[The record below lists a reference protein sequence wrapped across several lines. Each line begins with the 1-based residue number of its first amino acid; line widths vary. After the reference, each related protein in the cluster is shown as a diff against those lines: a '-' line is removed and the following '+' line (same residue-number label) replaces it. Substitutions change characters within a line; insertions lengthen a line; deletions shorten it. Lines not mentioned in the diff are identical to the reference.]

1 MPIETFEGQL
11 THANVQ
17 LAVRS
22 GVLTEANAAT
32 YWHARRRFRT
42 LSDSNS
48 KKTIDK
54 RTREYEEAKRRVLDA
69 MNTNVKDELQR
80 ERGEKRR
87 LMEEVRELRRRLDFA
102 GLP

>member
-1 MPIETFEGQL
+1 MPVETFKGQL
-11 THANVQ
+11 TRANVQ

-22 GVLTEANAAT
+22 GVLTEADAAT
-32 YWHARRRFRT
+32 YWSTRRRYRT

-48 KKTIDK
+48 TATITK
-54 RTREYEEAKRRVLDA
+54 LTQEYEDAKKQVLDA

-87 LMEEVRELRRRLDFA
+87 LMEEVRELRRRLDDA
-102 GLP
+102 GLA

>member
-1 MPIETFEGQL
+1 MPSETFEGQL
-11 THANVQ
+11 TRANVQ

-22 GVLTEANAAT
+22 GVLAEADAAT
-32 YWHARRRFRT
+32 YWRARRRFRT

-54 RTREYEEAKRRVLDA
+54 VTREYEEAKKQVLDG
-69 MNTNVKDELQR
+69 MNTNANDLLER

-87 LMEEVRELRRRLDFA
+87 LMEEVRELRRRLADA
-102 GLP
+102 GSP